1 MRSNR
6 CLKADALPIR
16 LSANVVIPVAEED
29 INMSI
34 RITVSLAIV
43 IALTA
48 FADSVLAAEKF
59 TGYLCCNMRT
69 DGSWISDINYAENGK
84 TVIPAGTPVNV
95 VGYGRQ
101 RVHIEVGGKK
111 QAIGNDYSRDLALDV
126 FAKRYV
132 VSENPSDKS
141 AQYPK
146 PIRDAITSMRL
157 TKGMSRE
164 QVLMAVG
171 YPVSS
176 ENPNLD
182 AKVWHYWLSSFAEF
196 RVTFDDHGLVTDI
209 DADPD
214 TREKVV
220 MQ

>member
-1 MRSNR
+1 M
-6 CLKADALPIR
+6 P
-16 LSANVVIPVAEED
+16 
-29 INMSI
+29 I
-34 RITVSLAIV
+34 RITASFAIV
-43 IALTA
+43 IALAA
-48 FADSVLAAEKF
+48 FTDPALAADKF
-59 TGYLCCNMRT
+59 QGYLCCNMRT

-84 TVIPAGTPVNV
+84 TVIPAGTPVKV

-101 RVHIEVGGKK
+101 RVHIEIGGKK
-111 QAIGNDYSRDLALDV
+111 QAIGNDYSRDLALEV
-126 FAKRYV
+126 FARRYV
-132 VSENPSDKS
+132 VSENPSDKL

-146 PIRDAITSMRL
+146 TIQDAITSMRL
-157 TKGMSRE
+157 TNGMSRE

-196 RVTFDDHGLVTDI
+196 RVTFDDRGLVTDI
-209 DADPD
+209 NADPD

-220 MQ
+220 IQ